1 MSDSEPSAEEGP
13 DSPPDEGPEPSAEE
27 PSEPAPEEPSEPS
40 PEERLDD
47 LQDRIDAAR
56 TIVNEGTE
64 LEEEQR
70 FIESGE
76 ESEPDEVDDT
86 IAPPG

>member
-1 MSDSEPSAEEGP
+1 MSDSEPSPEEGP
-13 DSPPDEGPEPSAEE
+13 DSPPDEGPEPSA
-27 PSEPAPEEPSEPS
+27 EEPSEPS

>member
-1 MSDSEPSAEEGP
+1 MTSEEE
-13 DSPPDEGPEPSAEE
+13 S
-27 PSEPAPEEPSEPS
+27 S

-47 LQDRIDAAR
+47 LQDRIDDAR
-56 TIVNEGTE
+56 KVVNEGTE
-64 LEEEQR
+64 LEDEQR

-76 ESEPDEVDDT
+76 ESDPGEVDDT

>member
-1 MSDSEPSAEEGP
+1 MSDSDPSAEERP
-13 DSPPDEGPEPSAEE
+13 
-27 PSEPAPEEPSEPS
+27 EPS

-56 TIVNEGTE
+56 KVVNEGTE

-76 ESEPDEVDDT
+76 ESDPDEVDDT
-86 IAPPG
+86 IVPPG